1 MLRAGETPLWP
12 DATTRFPVLLF
23 SHGYGEARSRATT
36 SWP

>member
-23 SHGYGEARSRATT
+23 SHGYGGS
-36 SWP
+36 PI